1 MKISIGNKEVE
12 FQKNEATGKIFCTSL
27 DIARVF
33 EKEHR
38 NIIRDIESLLLQMR
52 DLGTSKQLLNFEQL
66 FYEQKL
72 GNGAMRKNKAYN
84 LTRDAFSLVA
94 MGFTGVKALEWKI
107 AFIDAF
113 NYMENELRAI
123 KDNATATL
131 EQPKEVFNLIY
142 ETPCREAV
150 LRAVKN
156 IERDK
161 KAKVHSIKE
170 YTITEKFKGNKAIT
184 NCEIGVQWDT
194 PPLPF
199 DTKEIQNL
207 TRGRVAKK
215 FNKA

>member
-12 FQKNEATGKIFCTSL
+12 FQKNETTGEIFCTSL
-27 DIARVF
+27 DIAKVF
-33 EKEHR
+33 EKRHDH
-38 NIIRDIESLLLQMR
+38 IIRDIEFLLFQMR
-52 DLGTSKQLLNFEQL
+52 DLGHLKQLPKIGESL
-66 FYEQKL
+66 YEQQL
-72 GNGAMRKNKAYN
+72 GYGAKRNNRMYT

-94 MGFTGVKALEWKI
+94 MGFTGTKALEWKI
-107 AFIDAF
+107 SFINAF

-150 LRAVKN
+150 LKAVKN
-156 IERDK
+156 IEKEK

-199 DTKEIQNL
+199 DAKEIQNL
-207 TRGRVAKK
+207 TRGRIAKK